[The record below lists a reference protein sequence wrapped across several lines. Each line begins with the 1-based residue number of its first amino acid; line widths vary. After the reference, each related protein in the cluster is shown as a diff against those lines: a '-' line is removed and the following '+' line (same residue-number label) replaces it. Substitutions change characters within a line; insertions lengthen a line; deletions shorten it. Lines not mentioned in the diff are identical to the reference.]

1 MALKVFRI
9 TWFIMPS
16 EPHAWVKRASQSWLR
31 GGVLRGRVREAGA
44 GKSRLMYEF
53 KATVPQE
60 CKVLEAY
67 SVAQGK
73 VSAWFRSVL
82 KVAPESAFSPK

>member
-1 MALKVFRI
+1 M
-9 TWFIMPS
+9 
-16 EPHAWVKRASQSWLR
+16 
-31 GGVLRGRVREAGA
+31 GA
-44 GKSRLMYEF
+44 GKFRLMYEF
-53 KATVPQE
+53 KATVPHE

>member
-1 MALKVFRI
+1 V
-9 TWFIMPS
+9 
-16 EPHAWVKRASQSWLR
+16 
-31 GGVLRGRVREAGA
+31 

-82 KVAPESAFSPK
+82 KVAPESGFSPNSKTDYLASFTARVASAG

>member
-1 MALKVFRI
+1 M
-9 TWFIMPS
+9 
-16 EPHAWVKRASQSWLR
+16 VKEASQSFGLEGESWR
-31 GGVLRGRVREAGA
+31 GGR
-44 GKSRLMYEF
+44 GKSRLKYEF
-53 KATVPQE
+53 KATVPHE

-82 KVAPESAFSPK
+82 KVAPESGFSPTSKTDYLASFTARVASAG